1 MSEGTG
7 GTGTGG
13 TWTTVRAVVRE
24 RYGDPAVLQVVD
36 RALPP
41 PAGDEVH
48 VRVAAAGVAMGDWH
62 LVTGLPSV
70 MRLVTGLRAPREP
83 GVGLDLAGT
92 VAAVGPDVT
101 ALRPGDRV
109 LGCGRAA
116 FAEVAATR
124 ERRLAALP
132 GHVPFEA
139 AAAVPTSGTTAL
151 HALRAGR
158 VGAGSRVLVL
168 GAGGGVGT
176 LAVRLA
182 VLAGAEVTAATA
194 RSGVADALRA
204 AGAVAVLD
212 RSAGSATPGAGYDA
226 VLVTGGLTPL
236 RDLRRLLAPR
246 GSLVLVGAEG
256 GGRVLGGGLARQAR
270 AAALDPWV
278 RHRLRSV
285 VSRENPADLTRLRD
299 LLASGELA
307 PVLDRTYPLTEAG
320 DAIDRV
326 ASGAAHG
333 KVVLAVG

>member
-1 MSEGTG
+1 MTTG
-7 GTGTGG
+7 ARTTGTRTTG
-13 TWTTVRAVVRE
+13 TTVRAVVRE
-24 RYGDPAVLQVVD
+24 RYGDPGVLRVVH
-36 RALPP
+36 RALPAP
-41 PAGDEVH
+41 TGDEVH

-70 MRLVTGLRAPREP
+70 MRLVTGLRAPREH

-92 VAAVGPDVT
+92 VEAVGPDVPD
-101 ALRPGDRV
+101 LRPGDRV

-116 FAEVAATR
+116 FAEVAVTR
-124 ERRLAALP
+124 GRRLAALP
-132 GHVPFEA
+132 AHVPAEV

-158 VGAGSRVLVL
+158 VGAWTRVLVL

-182 VLAGAEVTAATA
+182 VLAGAEVTAATG
-194 RSGVADALRA
+194 RPRLADALRA

-212 RSAGSATPGAGYDA
+212 RSAGAAPGAGYDA

-278 RHRLRSV
+278 RYRLRSV
-285 VSRENPADLTRLRD
+285 VSRENPADLAHLRD
-299 LLASGELA
+299 LLADGALA
-307 PVLDRTYPLTEAG
+307 PVLDRTFPLAEAAA
-320 DAIDRV
+320 AIDHV
-326 ASGAAHG
+326 ASGAARG
-333 KVVLAVG
+333 KVVLTVS

>member
-1 MSEGTG
+1 MSTTRTTTG
-7 GTGTGG
+7 
-13 TWTTVRAVVRE
+13 TTVRAVVRDRYAGPDALRVTE
-24 RYGDPAVLQVVD
+24 RE
-36 RALPP
+36 LPP
-41 PAGDEVH
+41 PTGDEVH

-83 GVGLDLAGT
+83 GLGLDLAGT
-92 VAAVGPDVT
+92 VSAVGPDV
-101 ALRPGDRV
+101 ADLRPGDRV

-116 FAEVAATR
+116 FAEVAVTR
-124 ERRLAALP
+124 ARRLATLP
-132 GHVPFEA
+132 AHVPSTT

-158 VGAGSRVLVL
+158 VRAGSRVLVL

-194 RSGVADALRA
+194 RTDLADALEA
-204 AGAVAVLD
+204 AGAAAVVD
-212 RSAGSATPGAGYDA
+212 RSAGRPALGSGYDA

-236 RDLRRLLAPR
+236 RDLRPLLGPR

-285 VSRENPADLTRLRD
+285 VSRENPADLARLRD
-299 LLASGELA
+299 LLSGGDLA
-307 PVLDRTYPLTEAG
+307 PVLDRTYPLAEAG
-320 DAIDRV
+320 AAIERV
-326 ASGAAHG
+326 ASGAARG
-333 KVVLAVG
+333 KVVLTVA

>member
-1 MSEGTG
+1 MTTVAGRTG
-7 GTGTGG
+7 S
-13 TWTTVRAVVRE
+13 TVRAVVRE
-24 RYGDPAVLQVVD
+24 RYGDPAVLRVAD
-36 RALPP
+36 RTLPP
-41 PAGDEVH
+41 PTGDQVH

-62 LVTGLPSV
+62 LATGLPSV

-83 GVGLDLAGT
+83 GIGLDLAGT
-92 VAAVGPDVT
+92 VAAVGPDV
-101 ALRPGDRV
+101 AGLRPGDRV

-116 FAEVAATR
+116 FAEVAVTR

-132 GHVPFEA
+132 DHVPAEV

-182 VLAGAEVTAATA
+182 VLAGARVTAATA
-194 RSGVADALRA
+194 RAGLADALAA
-204 AGAVAVLD
+204 AGAEAVVD
-212 RSAGSATPGAGYDA
+212 RSAGAAALGSGYDA

-256 GGRVLGGGLARQAR
+256 GGRVVGGGLARQAR

-278 RHRLRSV
+278 RQRLRSV
-285 VSRENPADLTRLRD
+285 VSRENPADLAHLRD
-299 LLASGELA
+299 LLADGALA
-307 PVLDRTYPLTEAG
+307 PVLDRTFPLAAAG
-320 DAIDRV
+320 AAIDHV
-326 ASGAAHG
+326 ASGAARG
-333 KVVLAVG
+333 KVVLTVG

>member
-1 MSEGTG
+1 MS
-7 GTGTGG
+7 TGTGAAG
-13 TWTTVRAVVRE
+13 TTGTTVRAVVRE
-24 RYGDPAVLQVVD
+24 RYGDPAVLRVAD
-36 RALPP
+36 RTLPP
-41 PAGDEVH
+41 PTGDEVH

-70 MRLVTGLRAPREP
+70 MRLVTGLRAPREH

-92 VAAVGPDVT
+92 VAAVGPDV
-101 ALRPGDRV
+101 AGPRPGDRV

-116 FAEVAATR
+116 FAEVAVTR

-132 GHVPFEA
+132 AHVPAEV

-158 VGAGSRVLVL
+158 VRAGSRVLVL

-194 RSGVADALRA
+194 RTGLAGALRD

-212 RSAGSATPGAGYDA
+212 RSAGAAPGAGYDA

-285 VSRENPADLTRLRD
+285 VSRENPADLARLRD
-299 LLASGELA
+299 LLADGTLA
-307 PVLDRTYPLTEAG
+307 PVLDRTFPLAEAG
-320 DAIDRV
+320 AAIDHV
-326 ASGAAHG
+326 ASGAARG
-333 KVVLAVG
+333 KVVLTVS

>member
-1 MSEGTG
+1 MS
-7 GTGTGG
+7 TGTGAAG
-13 TWTTVRAVVRE
+13 TTGTTVRAVVRE
-24 RYGDPAVLQVVD
+24 RYGDPAVLRVAD
-36 RALPP
+36 RTLPP
-41 PAGDEVH
+41 PTGDEVH

-70 MRLVTGLRAPREP
+70 MRLVTGLRAPREH

-92 VAAVGPDVT
+92 VAAVGPDV
-101 ALRPGDRV
+101 AGLRPGDRV

-116 FAEVAATR
+116 FAEVAVTR

-132 GHVPFEA
+132 AHVPAEV

-158 VGAGSRVLVL
+158 V
-168 GAGGGVGT
+168 
-176 LAVRLA
+176 RLA

-194 RSGVADALRA
+194 RTGLAGALRD

-212 RSAGSATPGAGYDA
+212 RSAGAAPGAGYDA

-285 VSRENPADLTRLRD
+285 VSRENPADLARLRD
-299 LLASGELA
+299 LLADGTLA
-307 PVLDRTYPLTEAG
+307 PVLDRTFPLAEAG
-320 DAIDRV
+320 AAIDHV
-326 ASGAAHG
+326 ASGAARG
-333 KVVLAVG
+333 KVVLTVS

>member
-1 MSEGTG
+1 MSTTRTTTG
-7 GTGTGG
+7 
-13 TWTTVRAVVRE
+13 TTVRAVVRD
-24 RYGDPAVLQVVD
+24 RYAGPADLRVTQ
-36 RALPP
+36 RELPP
-41 PAGDEVH
+41 PTGDQVH

-92 VAAVGPDVT
+92 VAAVGPDV
-101 ALRPGDRV
+101 ADLRPGDRV

-116 FAEVAATR
+116 FAEVAVTR
-124 ERRLAALP
+124 ARRVAALP
-132 GHVPFEA
+132 ADVPFTA

-151 HALRAGR
+151 HALRSGR
-158 VGAGSRVLVL
+158 VQAGSRVLVL

-194 RSGVADALRA
+194 RAGA
-204 AGAVAVLD
+204 AGALLAAGATAVVD
-212 RSAGSATPGAGYDA
+212 RSAGPAALGSGYDA

-236 RDLRRLLAPR
+236 RDLRRLLGPR

-278 RHRLRSV
+278 RQRLRSV
-285 VSRENPADLTRLRD
+285 VSRENPADLARLRD
-299 LLASGELA
+299 LLAGGDLA
-307 PVLDRTYPLTEAG
+307 PVLDRTYPLAEAG
-320 DAIDRV
+320 AAIERV
-326 ASGAAHG
+326 ASGTARG
-333 KVVLAVG
+333 KVVLTVA